1 MQFKQANQLN
11 SNSTLSEK
19 TENKTNPLTSRYSS
33 NAATKATTTDS
44 LAKESKSLGKIELC
58 CMKAKKRVLSLER
71 HSVQIGDVFQ
81 KSKGQNVR
89 LKMSKSRK
97 SVV

>member
-1 MQFKQANQLN
+1 MTLQLNGVNSRLLIVDRKGGNAQMQFKQANKLN

-58 CMKAKKRVLSLER
+58 CMKAKKM
-71 HSVQIGDVFQ
+71 F
-81 KSKGQNVR
+81 
-89 LKMSKSRK
+89 
-97 SVV
+97 